1 MQILFEDYYLLAIN
15 KPAGLSSESGKE
27 RHPSAENEALMYF
40 SEQLQKNSSSKRLKE
55 TPYLRAVHRLDRVS
69 SGVLLFAKTKLALTA
84 LMNQF
89 EQRSVEK
96 TYQAVVEKQLP
107 TPAGHLV
114 NWLLKDESGRK
125 ALISETQVRNSQQAI
140 LDYTTLS
147 ATPES
152 VLLELSPKTG
162 RFHQIRAQLAH
173 LGRPIVG
180 DELYGGEPWQE
191 YQIKLHAVRLKF
203 VHPKT
208 GEEMTVEAPLP
219 EGF

>member
-27 RHPSAENEALMYF
+27 RHPSAEQEALMYF
-40 SEQLQKNSSSKRLKE
+40 TGQLQKNSTSKRLKE

-69 SGVLLFAKTKLALTA
+69 SGVLLFAKTKLALTV

-96 TYQAVVEKQLP
+96 VYRAVVEKQLP
-107 TPAGHLV
+107 EPSGHLV
-114 NWLLKDESGRK
+114 NWLLKDDSGRK
-125 ALISETQVRNSQQAI
+125 ALISETQVRNSQQAV
-140 LDYTTLS
+140 LDYATLS
-147 ATPES
+147 ATPPS
-152 VLLELSPKTG
+152 ALLEVHPQTG

-173 LGRPIVG
+173 LGSPIVG
-180 DELYGGEPWQE
+180 DVLYGARPWQE
-191 YQIKLHAVRLKF
+191 YQIKLHAVRLRF

-208 GEEMTVEAPLP
+208 GEEMTVEAPVP
-219 EGF
+219 EDF